1 MDVQLRTWLASESIG
16 LITRPRP
23 MWLGL
28 SFSPGPQPRADGCAD
43 LGVVTMFNAQS
54 DAGSGLAVLS
64 VSARPSAAGN
74 APPGLVQSS
83 SSPVGSSM

>member
-1 MDVQLRTWLASESIG
+1 MGRVWDGVGGVAGAGDDDGGDVLAP
-16 LITRPRP
+16 LL
-23 MWLGL
+23 LGD
-28 SFSPGPQPRADGCAD
+28 ADGG
-43 LGVVTMFNAQS
+43 LGNGAQS

-83 SSPVGSSM
+83 SSPVGSST